1 MIVFKAATIQ
11 GGKAPIYT
19 SCRLEPCHV
28 GSKLKISGAT
38 ALHVAIAYLLPGTF
52 GSGWS

>member
-1 MIVFKAATIQ
+1 MNITKAATIQ

-28 GSKLKISGAT
+28 GSKSKIRGSISI
-38 ALHVAIAYLLPGTF
+38 HVAISPLLLGILVR
-52 GSGWS
+52 GRS